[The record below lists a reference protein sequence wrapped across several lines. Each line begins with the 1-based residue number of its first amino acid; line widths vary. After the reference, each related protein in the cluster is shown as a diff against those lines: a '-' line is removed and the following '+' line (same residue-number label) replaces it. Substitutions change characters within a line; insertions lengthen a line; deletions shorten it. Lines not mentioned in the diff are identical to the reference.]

1 VARERSTYRCQ
12 ACGFAAPK
20 AGTCPDCARLG
31 NFVALVE
38 ERAAPSRAER
48 PRLAAGARPMLIGD
62 IAVTAGERVTTGIGE
77 LDRVLGG
84 GVVPGSLVLIGGDPG
99 IGKST
104 LLLQASRS
112 LAALAGP
119 VLYVSG
125 EESAA
130 QVKLRAD
137 RLGIAPRGLYFLAE
151 TDLQVIEAHAAELKP
166 RALVVDSIQTVFL
179 PGLESAPGSVSQ
191 VRECAARLML
201 FSKGRGIATF
211 LVGHVTKDGA
221 IAGPRVLEHLVD
233 TVLYFEGE
241 QHHSHRLLR
250 AVKNRFGST
259 NEIGVF
265 EMGEQ
270 GLAEVP
276 NPSGFFLAERPRGA
290 AGSIIV
296 SSLEGTRPLLL
307 ELQALVTPASFG
319 TPRRTVLG
327 ADYNRVCL
335 LLAVLEK
342 RVGFPLQSQDVFVNV
357 AGGGR
362 VTEPAADLGVV
373 VAAASSYLDRPVRG
387 DTVVMGEVGLAGEV
401 RAVAGLAVRLKEAA
415 ALGFAAAVVPQNNL
429 AAGVAQPLEVHGVGT
444 VDEAVKALLGH

>member
-1 VARERSTYRCQ
+1 
-12 ACGFAAPK
+12 G
-20 AGTCPDCARLG
+20 
-31 NFVALVE
+31 
-38 ERAAPSRAER
+38 
-48 PRLAAGARPMLIGD
+48 
-62 IAVTAGERVTTGIGE
+62 
-77 LDRVLGG
+77 
-84 GVVPGSLVLIGGDPG
+84 
-99 IGKST
+99 
-104 LLLQASRS
+104 
-112 LAALAGP
+112 
-119 VLYVSG
+119 
-125 EESAA
+125 
-130 QVKLRAD
+130 
-137 RLGIAPRGLYFLAE
+137 
-151 TDLQVIEAHAAELKP
+151 IEAHAAELRP

-211 LVGHVTKDGA
+211 LVGHAPKGGA

-290 AGSIIV
+290 AGSVIV

-362 VTEPAADLGVV
+362 VSEPAADLGGG
-373 VAAASSYLDRPVRG
+373 VAGASSYLDRPVRG

-415 ALGFAAAVVPQNNL
+415 ALGFAAAGAPHKNP
-429 AAGVAQPLEVHGVGT
+429 AGRARAPP
-444 VDEAVKALLGH
+444 

>member
-1 VARERSTYRCQ
+1 MR
-12 ACGFAAPK
+12 GAPH
-20 AGTCPDCARLG
+20 
-31 NFVALVE
+31 
-38 ERAAPSRAER
+38 
-48 PRLAAGARPMLIGD
+48 
-62 IAVTAGERVTTGIGE
+62 
-77 LDRVLGG
+77 
-84 GVVPGSLVLIGGDPG
+84 
-99 IGKST
+99 
-104 LLLQASRS
+104 
-112 LAALAGP
+112 ALA
-119 VLYVSG
+119 
-125 EESAA
+125 
-130 QVKLRAD
+130 
-137 RLGIAPRGLYFLAE
+137 
-151 TDLQVIEAHAAELKP
+151 
-166 RALVVDSIQTVFL
+166 
-179 PGLESAPGSVSQ
+179 
-191 VRECAARLML
+191 
-201 FSKGRGIATF
+201 KGRGTATF

-241 QHHSHRLLR
+241 QHHAYRVLR

-270 GLAEVP
+270 GLAEVT

-290 AGSIIV
+290 AGSVIV

-387 DTVVMGEVGLAGEV
+387 DTVIMGEVGLAGEV
-401 RAVAGLAVRLKEAA
+401 RAVAGFAARLKEAA
-415 ALGFAAAVVPQNNL
+415 ALGFTAAVVPQNNL
-429 AAGVAQPLEVHGVGT
+429 AAGAAQPLEVQGVGS